1 MNELLNDRYQILQP
15 LGQGFLSRTDLALD
29 TWQTP
34 PQPCV
39 LKILRLET
47 SPDLQK
53 LHQNL
58 SQILLSLR
66 HPNLSVWLDSSA
78 DDRHLYYVQAYV
90 PGDDLEKQ
98 LTQRLF
104 QVSEIWQILETL
116 LPALA
121 YLHAKGL
128 LHGDIKPS
136 NLIARS
142 PAEFRTAFASLV
154 LVDFAVPTI
163 GGAALSNPEYA
174 APEQIQ
180 GQACCASDLYSLGL
194 TCLHLLTGIRPIE
207 LVSLQAWTESWSIP
221 DADRA
226 SVEKLIPLL
235 DRLIAPDL
243 SQRFATAAAAIATL
257 EQLRGRSI
265 KASQPA
271 VAIDPQPDQAAW
283 TCTATWIGHQGLFA
297 SINAVALSADGTL
310 LASASD
316 DKTIRLWSLPT
327 DSIRDSLQEQYL
339 QGQCLQGHSLQGHQ
353 GAVKAV
359 AFHPQQPALLA
370 SGSHDRTIRLWDT
383 QTQQEVR
390 VLTGHTQAVNAIAFS
405 SDGQLLVSGSSD
417 KTIKLWQVETGTCWA
432 TLSGHRLAVNALAFD
447 CNQGTL
453 RVASGSSDATLRL
466 WDVESRTCQRSLTGH
481 TQAIRTLAIG
491 PAGEIAS
498 AGEDRTIRLW
508 TPTGD
513 EMQTLPGHP
522 WTITNLVFI
531 EAGTT
536 LVSASWD
543 QTLKFWSLPPAAQSA
558 FPTAHPATSQATRK
572 PIAPSLTLTGHTD
585 SIHGLACNA
594 DRTLLASGSKDGTI
608 KLWQPCSSSAL

>member
-1 MNELLNDRYQILQP
+1 MNQLINDRYQILQR
-15 LGQGFLSRTDLALD
+15 LGQGSLSRTDLALD

-39 LKILRLET
+39 LKILSPEA
-47 SPDLQK
+47 SPDLRLK
-53 LHQNL
+53 LNQQLNHL
-58 SQILLSLR
+58 SQVLLSLR
-66 HPNLSVWLDSSA
+66 HPNLSIWLDSGA
-78 DDRHLYYVQAYV
+78 DDSHLYYVQAYV

-104 QVSEIWQILETL
+104 RVSEIWQILEIL
-116 LPALA
+116 LSALD
-121 YLHAKGL
+121 YLHTKGL
-128 LHGDIKPS
+128 IHGDIKPT

-207 LVSLQAWTESWSIP
+207 LVSLPAWTESWSIP
-221 DADRA
+221 DTDRA
-226 SVEKLIPLL
+226 SAEKLIPFL

-283 TCTATWIGHQGLFA
+283 TCTATWVGHQGLFA

-327 DSIRDSLQEQYL
+327 DSISGCLQGQYL
-339 QGQCLQGHSLQGHQ
+339 QGQYLQGHQ
-353 GAVKAV
+353 GAVKTV

-405 SDGQLLVSGSSD
+405 PDGQLLASGSSD

-447 CNQGTL
+447 CSQGTL
-453 RVASGSSDATLRL
+453 RVASGSSDATLRI

-522 WTITNLVFI
+522 WPITALSFI
-531 EAGTT
+531 EAGTI

-558 FPTAHPATSQATRK
+558 SPTAHPATSQATRK